1 MVEKFYANHLKKDLT
16 LWQIIEKDKT
26 YFNKWA
32 NYPGIIFLHGN
43 PFIRC
48 SCSINSLAFV
58 QMLVFILE
66 EKAIRRKMQETWKY
80 LFSCKN
86 CKRIMIL
93 LCLLLFEIN
102 NTFVSRNAFEY
113 FSVLHKLSLTA
124 ENPISSFLKMKF
136 VNTGN

>member
-1 MVEKFYANHLKKDLT
+1 MCS
-16 LWQIIEKDKT
+16 
-26 YFNKWA
+26 NKWA

-43 PFIRC
+43 PFLRC
-48 SCSINSLAFV
+48 SCSINSFAFV

-66 EKAIRRKMQETWKY
+66 EKAIRRKMQKTWKY

-86 CKRIMIL
+86 CRRIMIL

-113 FSVLHKLSLTA
+113 FCVLHTLSLTA
-124 ENPISSFLKMKF
+124 ENHISSFLKMKF
-136 VNTGN
+136 VNNPKLV

>member
-1 MVEKFYANHLKKDLT
+1 MVYKWWLQKDIMIRNKLVEKIVCELCSNH
-16 LWQIIEKDKT
+16 WS
-26 YFNKWA
+26 
-32 NYPGIIFLHGN
+32 NYPGIIFLHSN
-43 PFIRC
+43 PFLRC
-48 SCSINSLAFV
+48 SCSIISFAFV

-66 EKAIRRKMQETWKY
+66 EKAIRRKMQQTWKY

-86 CKRIMIL
+86 WKRIMIL

-113 FSVLHKLSLTA
+113 FPVLHKLSLTA
-124 ENPISSFLKMKF
+124 ENHISSFLKMKF